1 MAKKKR
7 GAAHGCFDLHA
18 TPLNLFVVPR
28 IEFAETVF
36 ATQLPHESRTEAA
49 HGFMG

>member
-1 MAKKKR
+1 MAMEPRMVVLIYMQHLKV
-7 GAAHGCFDLHA
+7 
-18 TPLNLFVVPR
+18 FVVPR

-49 HGFMG
+49 HGFTG